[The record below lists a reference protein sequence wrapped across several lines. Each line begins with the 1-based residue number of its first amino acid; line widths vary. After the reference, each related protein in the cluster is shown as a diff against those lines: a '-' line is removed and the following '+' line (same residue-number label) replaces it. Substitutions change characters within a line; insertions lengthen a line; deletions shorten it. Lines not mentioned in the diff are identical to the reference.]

1 MTKEQKEGGSTP
13 VIDMTSQAVSYP
25 IRDMGAVT
33 TPKAVSEILS
43 EEVKVKEMEE
53 KIEEKVID
61 LGRFSEEK
69 SVVNPGLVE
78 GMQWE
83 KDLCQEV
90 KLIPEESLAPQID
103 LKMREAGPGA
113 DSPDLGPLAL
123 SFDDK
128 KGWIAETLGLTS
140 RHWKRLAGENNKQAT
155 QASESSTKGKR
166 DGPTPL
172 QELDL
177 NSENLKHKK
186 GSK

>member
-13 VIDMTSQAVSYP
+13 VIDMTSQVVSYP

-33 TPKAVSEILS
+33 TPKAVSEMLS

-69 SVVNPGLVE
+69 SVVNLGLVE

-103 LKMREAGPGA
+103 LKMKEAGPSV

-140 RHWKRLAGENNKQAT
+140 RH
-155 QASESSTKGKR
+155 
-166 DGPTPL
+166 
-172 QELDL
+172 
-177 NSENLKHKK
+177 
-186 GSK
+186 

>member
-1 MTKEQKEGGSTP
+1 MTKEQKEGGSTL

-33 TPKAVSEILS
+33 TPKAVSEMLS

-53 KIEEKVID
+53 KIKEKVID

-69 SVVNPGLVE
+69 SVVNLGLVE

-103 LKMREAGPGA
+103 LKMKEAGSGA

-128 KGWIAETLGLTS
+128 KG
-140 RHWKRLAGENNKQAT
+140 
-155 QASESSTKGKR
+155 
-166 DGPTPL
+166 
-172 QELDL
+172 
-177 NSENLKHKK
+177 
-186 GSK
+186 